1 MNKEFIGALAH
12 QAEIINSRIGG
23 FGGSDA
29 RLFYKV
35 GLKGLASLSAT
46 DKKRIAV
53 AMGKEQPTT
62 IPANEAMER
71 GHRFEAFMA
80 ESKTNFI
87 REHKMSADLAQHFK
101 TFAHAD
107 FFNEETGT
115 VIECKCTKDG
125 PIAAQEDYAAQL
137 QWYYLL
143 GAKKVTLVHHPQYEP
158 FCANAVDHV
167 EIDRDDNFIDILRE
181 GIRLIDDYVGE
192 GYAYDQ
198 QAEWTMDDLL
208 VYEQS
213 DVITLGSLMKRIK
226 EAEAKAE
233 EFRSR
238 ILEMMRVNGIQ
249 KLTANDCTITY
260 IAPTERRT
268 FDKAALAKAHPELEL
283 SQYMKVSQVKD
294 SIKVDVK

>member
-53 AMGKEQPTT
+53 AMGKAQPVT
-62 IPANEAMER
+62 ITPNEAMKR
-71 GHRFEAFMA
+71 GHRFEDFMA
-80 ESKTNFI
+80 TTKTNFI

-107 FFNEETGT
+107 FFDKKTGT
-115 VIECKCTKDG
+115 VLECKCTKDG
-125 PIAAQEDYAAQL
+125 SIAAQEDYAAQL

-143 GAKKVTLVHHPQYEP
+143 GAKKVVLVHHPQHEP
-158 FCANAVDHV
+158 FMVNAVDHV
-167 EIDRDDNFIDILRE
+167 DIDRDERFIDALRE
-181 GIRLIDDYVGE
+181 GIRLVDDYVGE
-192 GYAYDQ
+192 GYEYDQ
-198 QAEWTMDDLL
+198 QLEWTIGDLL
-208 VYEQS
+208 VHEQA

-226 EAEAKAE
+226 EAEAKVD

-238 ILEMMRVNGIQ
+238 ILEMMRENGIQ

-260 IAPTERRT
+260 IAPAERRT
-268 FDKAALAKAHPELEL
+268 FDKAALAKAHPELDL
-283 SQYMKVSQVKD
+283 SQFVKVSQVKD